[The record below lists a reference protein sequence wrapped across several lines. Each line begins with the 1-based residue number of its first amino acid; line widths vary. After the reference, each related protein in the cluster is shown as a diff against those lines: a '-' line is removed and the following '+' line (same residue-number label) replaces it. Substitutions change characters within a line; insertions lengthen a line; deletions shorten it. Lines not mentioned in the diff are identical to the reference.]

1 MRRDHQ
7 RLLIVS
13 LVTVVTCFQLAACSR
28 TAAAPKEDEPSPVKV
43 EHLDGAVPSRV
54 TLTEEAVKRLDIHT
68 AAVGDAAASKGEQ
81 RRVIPYAAVLYDTEG
96 NTWTYANPE
105 ANVYMRNRIVVDH
118 IDGDN
123 AVLSAGPAT
132 GMAVVTIGAE
142 ELFGSESEF
151 EEE

>member
-1 MRRDHQ
+1 MRCDHQ
-7 RLLIVS
+7 RLLVVTIVA
-13 LVTVVTCFQLAACSR
+13 VVTCFPLGACTQS
-28 TAAAPKEDEPSPVKV
+28 TAAPKDEEPPPVKV

-54 TLTEEAVKRLDIHT
+54 ILTEEAVKRLDIHT
-68 AAVGDAAASKGEQ
+68 AAVGEAAVKGEP
-81 RRVIPYAAVLYDTEG
+81 RWVIPYAAVLYDTGG

-105 ANVYMRNRIVVDH
+105 ARVYMRNRIVVDH

-123 AVLSAGPAT
+123 AILSTGPAT
-132 GMAVVTIGAE
+132 GMAVVTVGAE